1 MKVVVVGTGYV
12 GLPTG
17 AVLADLGHEV
27 VCVDKD
33 SAKVEKI
40 RNAESPIYE
49 PGLIELLRKVL
60 DSGRFTVQESL
71 PDALKGAEVAIIAVG
86 TPSGEDGR
94 PNMSFVRAVAE
105 EIGQN
110 LDHPIVVVN
119 KSTVPIGSGEMVR
132 GIIIEAGADPAH
144 VSVASCPE
152 FLREGS
158 AVKDSYNPDRV
169 VIGAETQEAADKLI
183 ELYKPLDAPIFVTD
197 VKSAELIKYASNS
210 FLATKISFI
219 NAISRVCELSG
230 ADVDEVAKGMG
241 MDARIGADFL
251 KAGLG
256 WGGSCFPKD
265 VKGLI
270 SKCSDLG
277 YDFEMLT
284 ASSNVNDDQTKN
296 FLRRLKKAIGS
307 YDGKKVA
314 LLGLAFKPNTDDIR
328 DAKSLEIIDFLKS
341 EGADISAYDPAAMTA
356 TKAIHPD
363 IEYAQNAYETTNGA
377 DAVIVVTEW
386 GEFRALDLNKLGDGM
401 RQKVMFDGRRV
412 FDPED
417 AEAAGFKYARVG
429 SMSEFDGIE

>member
-17 AVLADLGHEV
+17 VVLADLGHEV
-27 VCVDKD
+27 VCVDRD
-33 SAKVEKI
+33 ADKVAKI

-49 PGLIELLRKVL
+49 PGLVELLQKVL
-60 DSGRFTVQESL
+60 DTGRFTIQVSL
-71 PDALKGAEVAIIAVG
+71 PEAMKDADVVIIAVG
-86 TPSGEDGR
+86 TPSGDDGR
-94 PNMSFVRAVAE
+94 PDMTYVRQVAE

-110 LDHPIVVVN
+110 VDHPIVVVN
-119 KSTVPIGSGEMVR
+119 KSTVPVGSGDMVR
-132 GIIIEAGADPAH
+132 SVLVDAGADPAL

-158 AVKDSYNPDRV
+158 AVEDSYNPDRV
-169 VIGAETQEAADKLI
+169 VIGADSQEAAEKLV
-183 ELYKPLDAPIFVTD
+183 ELYKPLDAPMFVTD
-197 VKSAELIKYASNS
+197 VKSAEMIKYASNS

-241 MDARIGADFL
+241 MDARIGAEFL

-270 SKCSDLG
+270 TSCSDLG
-277 YDFEMLT
+277 YDFEILR
-284 ASSNVNDDQTKN
+284 ASQAVNDDQTKN
-296 FLRRLKKAIGS
+296 FLLRLKRAICS
-307 YDGKKVA
+307 YEGKKIA
-314 LLGLAFKPNTDDIR
+314 LLGLSFKPNTDDIR
-328 DAKSLEIIDFLKS
+328 DAKSLELIDYLKA
-341 EGADISAYDPAAMTA
+341 EGAKISAYDPAAMAA

-363 IEYAQNAYETTNGA
+363 IEYARDAYEATNGA

-386 GEFRALDLNKLGDGM
+386 GEFRALDLAKLAQGM

-412 FDPED
+412 FDPKE
-417 AEAAGFKYARVG
+417 AEAVGFKYARVG
-429 SMSEFDGIE
+429 SKSEFDGTE